1 MIRILLADDHAI
13 VCEGFR
19 SLLLNEPG
27 MEVIAEADNG
37 RKAVELTKKMQPD
50 LVVMDISMPD
60 LNGIEATRRIMH
72 DNPSMKII
80 SLSMHNDKRYIM
92 EMLKA
97 GARGYLLKKG
107 AFQELVTAI
116 RAVMNGRVYLSP
128 DITGIVVEDYLK
140 NVPEADSS
148 TRSLLTERELE
159 ILQLVAEGKSMK
171 EIAFLL
177 ELSVKTVSNH
187 RQNIME
193 KLKIDSLAS
202 LVKYAIREGFS
213 SLEG

>member
-1 MIRILLADDHAI
+1 MIKILLADDHAI

-19 SLLLNEPG
+19 SLLKEEPG

-37 RKAVELTKKMQPD
+37 RKAVELAKKMQPD

-60 LNGIEATRRIMH
+60 LNGIEATRRIMR
-72 DNPSMKII
+72 DNPSAKII
-80 SLSMHNDKRYIM
+80 SLSMHNDKRYIT

-107 AFQELVTAI
+107 AFQELVAAI
-116 RAVMNGRVYLSP
+116 RAVMNGRIYLSP

-140 NVPEADSS
+140 NFPEADSS

>member
-19 SLLLNEPG
+19 SLLASEPG

-37 RKAVELTKKMQPD
+37 RTAVEFAQNKQPD

-60 LNGIEATRRIMH
+60 LNGIEATRRIMR
-72 DNPSMKII
+72 DSPSIRII
-80 SLSMHNDKRYIM
+80 ALSMHNDKRYIT

-107 AFQELVTAI
+107 AFQELVAAI
-116 RAVMNGRVYLSP
+116 RVVMEGRIYLSP

-140 NVPEADSS
+140 NVPENDSS
-148 TRSLLTERELE
+148 IRSLLTERELE

-171 EIAFLL
+171 EIAYLL

-213 SLEG
+213 SLDG

>member
-1 MIRILLADDHAI
+1 MIKILLADDHAI

-19 SLLLNEPG
+19 SLLANEPG

-37 RKAVELTKKMQPD
+37 RKAVELAKKLQPD

-60 LNGIEATRRIMH
+60 LNGIEATRRIMR
-72 DNPSMKII
+72 DNPDAKII
-80 SLSMHNDKRYIM
+80 SLSMHNDKRYIT

-107 AFQELVTAI
+107 AFQELVAAI
-116 RAVMNGRVYLSP
+116 RVVMEGRIYLSP

-140 NVPEADSS
+140 NVPDNDTSI
-148 TRSLLTERELE
+148 RSLLTDRELE

-177 ELSVKTVSNH
+177 GLSVKTVSNH

-193 KLKIDSLAS
+193 KLKIDNIAS

-213 SLEG
+213 SLDG

>member
-1 MIRILLADDHAI
+1 MIKILLADDHAI

-19 SLLLNEPG
+19 SLLANEPS

-37 RKAVELTKKMQPD
+37 RKAVELAKKLQPD

-60 LNGIEATRRIMH
+60 LNGIEATRRIMR
-72 DNPSMKII
+72 DNPDAKII
-80 SLSMHNDKRYIM
+80 SLSMHNDKRYIT

-107 AFQELVTAI
+107 AFQELVAAI
-116 RAVMNGRVYLSP
+116 RVVMEGRIYLSP

-140 NVPEADSS
+140 NVPDNDTSI
-148 TRSLLTERELE
+148 RSLLTDRELE

-177 ELSVKTVSNH
+177 GLSVKTVSNH

-193 KLKIDSLAS
+193 KLKIDNIAS

-213 SLEG
+213 SLDG